1 MRRVWISA
9 VSAGALVCSSMV
21 ATSPAAA
28 APAPQEPGHTAPS
41 PDATTAAFEN
51 YMQAAVRNARFSG
64 TVLVAKDGVPLFQRS
79 YGLAS
84 RTFNVPNTQE
94 TAYQLQSITK
104 SFTAILV
111 MMLQE
116 ERLLNVNDRICDHLD
131 DCPEAWRA
139 ITIQHLLTH
148 TSGIPNY
155 SRLPDWDE
163 TLDARTWWR
172 GGVVSLVRD
181 LPLEFAPGE
190 GYRYTNSGYNL
201 LGQIVERV
209 SGKRLPDLYRDRI
222 LSPLGMSHTG
232 FHTSRLVTP
241 NLATGYYSLGSTF
254 IESTPQSSTSG
265 YGESGLTS
273 TVGDLLIWDQALYA
287 NRLISRASYEQM
299 IAHTRNNYG
308 FGWEMMNW
316 SGRREIGHAGSG
328 QGFSNIVAR
337 FIDDGLTVIV
347 LSNSDAASGGGT
359 ARALAAIYFGEAPRT
374 PVMTPETVFLDAV
387 MADGVDAG
395 IARYRSLR
403 AEEPSKE
410 AFQTDELLVSAG
422 YAFYELPAM
431 DEAKRVFEYALQEF
445 PGSAYSH
452 DGLADIAVAQGDY
465 ATAVHHFQTSLA
477 LDPENE
483 YAVKGLERA
492 RAPDP
497 RQRASAPTD
506 P

>member
-1 MRRVWISA
+1 MRGFWVSA
-9 VSAGALVCSSMV
+9 VSAGALVCGSLTTALPAV
-21 ATSPAAA
+21 ASV
-28 APAPQEPGHTAPS
+28 PQEPGRTARG
-41 PDATTAAFEN
+41 PDATTAAFES
-51 YMQAAVRNARFSG
+51 YMQAAVRNAQFSG

-84 RTFNVPNTQE
+84 WAFNVPNTDD
-94 TAYQLQSITK
+94 TVYQLQSITK
-104 SFTAILV
+104 PFTAILV

-116 ERLLNVNDRICDHLD
+116 EGRLNVSDRACDYLD

-163 TLDARTWWR
+163 TLDARTYWR

-190 GYRYTNSGYNL
+190 GYRYNNSGYNL
-201 LGQIVERV
+201 LGQILERV

-222 LSPLGMSHTG
+222 LSPLGMTHTD

-254 IESTPQSSTSG
+254 IESTPQSSTSA
-265 YGESGLTS
+265 YGEAGLTS

-287 NRLISRASYEQM
+287 NTLISRASYEQM
-299 IAHTRNNYG
+299 IAHTKNDYG
-308 FGWEMMNW
+308 FGWEMRTW

-347 LSNSDAASGGGT
+347 LSNSDEASGGGT
-359 ARALAAIYFGEAPRT
+359 ARALAAIYFRESPRL
-374 PVMTPETVFLDAV
+374 PEMTPQTVVLDTI

-395 IARYRSLR
+395 IARYRSMK
-403 AEEPSKE
+403 AAAPSSSE
-410 AFQTDELLVSAG
+410 TFRTDELLVAAG
-422 YAFYELPAM
+422 YKLYELPAM
-431 DEAKRVFEYALQEF
+431 DDAREVFEFALQEF
-445 PGSAYSH
+445 PQSAYSH
-452 DGLADIAVAQGDY
+452 DGLADIAVAEGDY
-465 ATAVHHFQTSLA
+465 ATAVRHFETSLR
-477 LDPENE
+477 LDPDNE

-492 RAPDP
+492 RAPGP
-497 RQRASAPTD
+497 R
-506 P
+506 